1 MPQKVRL
8 SYSRSQ
14 HELRIGHLVAVW
26 ATYVANGDRG
36 IFPCAVAPLF
46 IKIFPEK
53 DKSCHLRVLDD
64 VESMSLCRKP
74 LNYEAGL
81 MSLQNFMQG
90 GFEAV
95 DAKVLVIVKSVSPR
109 KKSNIFLEG
118 LDRVEADDE
127 I

>member
-1 MPQKVRL
+1 M
-8 SYSRSQ
+8 
-14 HELRIGHLVAVW
+14 
-26 ATYVANGDRG
+26 
-36 IFPCAVAPLF
+36 FPCAAAPLF

-53 DKSCHLRVLDD
+53 EKSCHIRVLAD

-90 GFEAV
+90 GFEVV

-109 KKSNIFLEG
+109 KKSNVFMAT
-118 LDRVEADDE
+118 LDSFEADDDM
-127 I
+127 